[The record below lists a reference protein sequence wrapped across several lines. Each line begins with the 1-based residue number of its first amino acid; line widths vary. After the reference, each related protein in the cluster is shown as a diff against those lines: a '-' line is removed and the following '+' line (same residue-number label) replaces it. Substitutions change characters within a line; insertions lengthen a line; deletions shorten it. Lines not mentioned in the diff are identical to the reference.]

1 MLLPEGNHTVRPEC
15 AIAPVTVI
23 VPCYNEEDGLPS
35 LLARLR
41 KMRKTTGADDWH
53 FLFVDD
59 GSTDG
64 TFGRLLRAA
73 RDESWV
79 EVVRHHENLGLG
91 AALRTGFEHTRSPV
105 VCTIDSD
112 CTYPP
117 EKLPELAALIDSG
130 SEIVTASAWHPE
142 SAAAEGSRLRIQLS
156 RMVSALYKFL
166 IGQDVYTFTCLFRA
180 YRRETIQRI
189 RFRSNGF
196 AAVAEMMLRGM
207 LAGCRVSEVPMRL
220 ESRRFGE
227 SKLKVSD
234 AITAHVRLLIMTA
247 LMVSARQARGLR
259 RVGKLAN

>member
-1 MLLPEGNHTVRPEC
+1 LRTDS
-15 AIAPVTVI
+15 APVTVI
-23 VPCYNEEDGLPS
+23 VPCYNEEDGLPA
-35 LLARLR
+35 LLTRLR
-41 KMRKTTGADDWH
+41 KMRTNGASGWH

-59 GSTDG
+59 GSTDN

-73 RDESWV
+73 RSESWI

-91 AALRTGFEHTRSPV
+91 AALRTGFAHASSPI

-117 EKLPELAALIDSG
+117 EKLPELAELVSSG

-142 SAAAEGSRLRIQLS
+142 SASAEGSRIRIQLS
-156 RMVSALYKFL
+156 RMVSALYKLL

-180 YRRETIQRI
+180 YRRDSIQSI
-189 RFRSNGF
+189 HFRSNGF
-196 AAVAEMMLRGM
+196 AAVAEMMLRAM
-207 LAGCRVSEVPMRL
+207 LAGYRVAEVPMRL

-234 AITAHVRLLIMTA
+234 AIVAHCRLLLMTA
-247 LMVSARQARGLR
+247 LMVSTRQARGLR
-259 RVGKLAN
+259 REKLAN

>member
-1 MLLPEGNHTVRPEC
+1 MRPDC
-15 AIAPVTVI
+15 APVTVI
-23 VPCYNEEDGLPS
+23 VPCYNEQDGLPS

-41 KMRKTTGADDWH
+41 KMRTNGAAGWH

-59 GSTDG
+59 GSTDD

-91 AALRTGFEHTRSPV
+91 AALRTGFEHARSPV

-117 EKLPELAALIDSG
+117 EKLPELARLITEG

-142 SAAAEGSRLRIQLS
+142 SAAAEGSRVRIQLS
-156 RMVSALYKFL
+156 RMVSSLYKML

-180 YRRETIQRI
+180 YRRDTIKRI
-189 RFRSNGF
+189 PFRSNGF
-196 AAVAEMMLRGM
+196 SAVAEMMLRAM
-207 LAGCRVSEVPMRL
+207 LSGCRVAEVPMRL
-220 ESRRFGE
+220 ESRQFGE

-234 AITAHVRLLIMTA
+234 AIVAHVRLLLMTA
-247 LMVSARQARGLR
+247 LMVSARQARGYR
-259 RVGKLAN
+259 RASKLVH

>member
-1 MLLPEGNHTVRPEC
+1 LRTDS
-15 AIAPVTVI
+15 APVTVI
-23 VPCYNEEDGLPS
+23 VPCYNEEDGLPA
-35 LLARLR
+35 LLTRLR
-41 KMRKTTGADDWH
+41 NMRTNGASSWH

-59 GSTDG
+59 GSTDD

-91 AALRTGFEHTRSPV
+91 AALRTGFEHARSPV

-117 EKLPELAALIDSG
+117 EKLPELAALVESG

-142 SAAAEGSRLRIQLS
+142 SATAEGSRIRIQLS
-156 RMVSALYKFL
+156 RMVSALYKLL

-180 YRRETIQRI
+180 YRRDSIQGI

-196 AAVAEMMLRGM
+196 AAVAEMMLRAM
-207 LAGCRVSEVPMRL
+207 LAGYRVAEVPMRL

-234 AITAHVRLLIMTA
+234 AIVAHCRLLLMTA
-247 LMVSARQARGLR
+247 LMVSTRQARGLR
-259 RVGKLAN
+259 RASKLAN

>member
-1 MLLPEGNHTVRPEC
+1 MRPDC
-15 AIAPVTVI
+15 APVTVI

-41 KMRKTTGADDWH
+41 KMRRTTGADDWH

-59 GSTDG
+59 GSTDD

-73 RDESWV
+73 REESWV

-91 AALRTGFEHTRSPV
+91 AALRTGFEHARSPV

-117 EKLPELAALIDSG
+117 EKLPELAALVNGG

-142 SAAAEGSRLRIQLS
+142 SAAAEGSKLRIQLS
-156 RMVSALYKFL
+156 RMVSALYKLL

-196 AAVAEMMLRGM
+196 AAVAEMMLRGI
-207 LAGCRVSEVPMRL
+207 LSGCRVAEVPMRL

-234 AITAHVRLLIMTA
+234 AIVAHVRLLALTA
-247 LMVSARQARGLR
+247 LMVGARQARGLR
-259 RVGKLAN
+259 RVGKLAH

>member
-1 MLLPEGNHTVRPEC
+1 MRTDS
-15 AIAPVTVI
+15 APVTVI
-23 VPCYNEEDGLPS
+23 VPCYNEEDGLPA
-35 LLARLR
+35 LLTRLR
-41 KMRKTTGADDWH
+41 KMRTNGASDWH

-59 GSTDG
+59 GSTDN

-73 RDESWV
+73 RSESWI

-91 AALRTGFEHTRSPV
+91 AALRTGFAHTRSPI

-117 EKLPELAALIDSG
+117 EKLPELAELVSSG

-142 SAAAEGSRLRIQLS
+142 SASAEGSRIRIQLS
-156 RMVSALYKFL
+156 RMVSALYKLL

-180 YRRETIQRI
+180 YRRDSIQSI
-189 RFRSNGF
+189 HFRSNGF
-196 AAVAEMMLRGM
+196 AAVAEMMLRAM
-207 LAGCRVSEVPMRL
+207 LAGYRVAEVPMRL

-234 AITAHVRLLIMTA
+234 AIVAHCRLLLMTA
-247 LMVSARQARGLR
+247 LMVSTRQARGLR
-259 RVGKLAN
+259 REKLAN